1 MTGKIRTTI
10 ALATTVL
17 AAMSSAEATETIR
30 NHAWDYQVHG
40 NISAMS
46 RASLMWQAKQP
57 RGATSASASGSS
69 SGGIMPGIGAIANMN
84 VVTVVVG
91 DNSNA
96 TVAVEADQT
105 NFGAIDATAVSASGR
120 TATVGDVH

>member
-1 MTGKIRTTI
+1 MSGRCRIP
-10 ALATTVL
+10 TVL
-17 AAMSSAEATETIR
+17 AATVFAFMTAAEAAETIR

-40 NISAMS
+40 NIGAMS

-57 RGATSASASGSS
+57 RLSSSANASGLS
-69 SGGIMPGIGAIANMN
+69 SGGIMPGIGSIANMN

-91 DNSNA
+91 DNSKA

-105 NFGAIDATAVSASGR
+105 NSGNIDATAVSASGK
-120 TATVGDVH
+120 TITIGDIH